1 MGPKEGRSGPAKVKN
16 KRREQ
21 MNKAIEDTVSD
32 VMTPKRSFLER
43 LSDFSTDMVERAN
56 EAREEAYGTKKFGM
70 GGDVRYNPNRGK
82 TY

>member
-1 MGPKEGRSGPAKVKN
+1 MASETRGGRAKVAGT
-16 KRREQ
+16 KRRK
-21 MNKAIEDTVSD
+21 MYKDIEDTVSD